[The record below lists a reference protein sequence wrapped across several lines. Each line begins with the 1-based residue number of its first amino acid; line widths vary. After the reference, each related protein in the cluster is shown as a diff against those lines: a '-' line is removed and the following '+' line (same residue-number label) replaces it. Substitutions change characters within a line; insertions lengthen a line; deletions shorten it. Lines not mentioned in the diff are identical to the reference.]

1 MLHFDLPYPP
11 SVNHYWRRV
20 GARTLISRAG
30 RAFRERVC
38 SLLAARRI
46 EPLDGPLAMRIDVFP
61 PDHRRRDI
69 DNLQKALLDAL
80 QQPAVVAVTVF
91 RLQPDNL
98 CRLVKMFLVEIA
110 GRDLDNVVLLG
121 VLFFQTNVSHALFA
135 RADVGHG
142 DPVIRPRHIG
152 RRRLVLPIDWR
163 LEQAGRARGS
173 SEHGGLA
180 EEGAAR
186 FAPDRIH
193 SRRTVHTGCATL
205 PSHSVAH

>member
-46 EPLDGPLAMRIDVFP
+46 EPLDGPLAVQIDVFP

-80 QQPAVVAVTVF
+80 QYGGAYHDDSQIVSLTINKREVV
-91 RLQPDNL
+91 PD
-98 CRLVKMFLVEIA
+98 
-110 GRDLDNVVLLG
+110 GR
-121 VLFFQTNVSHALFA
+121 TRVS
-135 RADVGHG
+135 
-142 DPVIRPRHIG
+142 I
-152 RRRLVLPIDWR
+152 
-163 LEQAGRARGS
+163 EC
-173 SEHGGLA
+173 
-180 EEGAAR
+180 AA
-186 FAPDRIH
+186 
-193 SRRTVHTGCATL
+193 C
-205 PSHSVAH
+205 